1 VKINNVFL
9 SINADDFSAQSE
21 WWANLIGRNWDREP
35 MPSCH
40 EWSLTD
46 DILFQ
51 VLDSSEGHGGATVTL
66 HVHDLNAEINRLDEA
81 GIEVPQPV
89 KVEGFDTLRYS
100 EFADPEG
107 NTIGLL
113 DGN

>member
-1 VKINNVFL
+1 
-9 SINADDFSAQSE
+9 
-21 WWANLIGRNWDREP
+21 

-40 EWSLTD
+40 EWELTD

-51 VLDSSEGHGGATVTL
+51 VLDSPEGSGGTSVSMHVPDVDAQIKRLSTV
-66 HVHDLNAEINRLDEA
+66 
-81 GIEVPQPV
+81 GIKVPEPV
-89 KVEGFDTLRYS
+89 KVEGFANLRYS

-107 NTIGLL
+107 NIVGLL